1 MLYLPRRFADEMIAH
16 AREDYPYEV
25 CGLLAG
31 NDSRVAHVYRTTNS
45 EKSETRYF
53 MEPRE
58 QLRFMQ
64 DMDEKGLDL
73 LAIYHS
79 HPKTQAY
86 PSATDV
92 SLAYYPDSLYVILT
106 LMDPQLPQIRAFTII
121 DEQIEEQEI
130 VLEK

>member
-1 MLYLPRRFADEMIAH
+1 MLYLPKRFADDMIAH

-25 CGLLAG
+25 CGMLAG
-31 NDSRVAHVYRTTNS
+31 TNDRVARVYRTTNS
-45 EKSETRYF
+45 EKSETRYY

-64 DMDEKGLDL
+64 DMDDKGLDL

-86 PSATDV
+86 PSVTDV
-92 SLAYYPDSLYVILT
+92 GLAFYPESLYVILT
-106 LMDPQLPQIRAFTII
+106 LQDPQAPQIRAFTII
-121 DEQIEEQEI
+121 DGQIEEQEI
-130 VLEK
+130 VIED

>member
-1 MLYLPRRFADEMIAH
+1 MLHLSGRYAAEMIAH
-16 AREDYPYEV
+16 ARDDYPYEV
-25 CGLLAG
+25 CGILAG
-31 NDSRVAHVYRTTNS
+31 NDGRVAHLYRTTNS

-64 DMDEKGLDL
+64 DMDEKGWDM

-86 PSATDV
+86 PSPTDV
-92 SLAYYPDSLYVILT
+92 SLAYYPDSLYVIVT
-106 LMDPQLPQIRAFTII
+106 LMKPDSPQIRAFTII
-121 DEQIEEQEI
+121 DEKIEEQEI
-130 VLEK
+130 A

>member
-1 MLYLPRRFADEMIAH
+1 MIAH
-16 AREDYPYEV
+16 ALEDYPYEV

-31 NDSRVAHVYRTTNS
+31 TDARVAHVYRTTNS
-45 EKSETRYF
+45 EKSETRYY
-53 MEPRE
+53 MDPRE

-64 DMDEKGLDL
+64 DMDDKGLDL

-92 SLAYYPDSLYVILT
+92 SLAFYPDSLYVILT
-106 LMDPQLPQIRAFTII
+106 LKDLDSPQIRAFTII
-121 DEQIEEQEI
+121 DSQIEEQEI
-130 VLEK
+130 VLED